1 MARGAYRQE
10 RRNFQKTPAQVLSHP
25 LRVRILEVVNQRDIS
40 PTRFVREQ
48 LAGDRLDHL
57 GDRAAISHIAYH
69 FRQLEEFGC
78 VEVVEQNPR
87 RGSIENV
94 YRGTSRAYFGDD
106 EWRTLPADQRKDI
119 TAVML
124 QGLMAQTEG
133 AVLED
138 TFDSRADRWLFWV
151 KMELDDRGWE
161 EISKICHA
169 AMADVEEV
177 QENAGR
183 RISEGGD
190 HSPSS
195 QVPTT
200 FALLSFESP
209 A

>member
-10 RRNFQKTPAQVLSHP
+10 RRNFEKTPAQVLSHP

-48 LAGDRLDHL
+48 LAGDRLDKL
-57 GDRAAISHIAYH
+57 GDSAAISHIAYH

-106 EWRTLPADQRKDI
+106 EWRTLPADRRKDI

-138 TFDSRADRWLFWV
+138 TFDSRDDRWLFWV
-151 KMELDDRGWE
+151 RMDLDDQGWNE
-161 EISKICHA
+161 LSEICHS
-169 AMADVEEV
+169 AMTEVEEV
-177 QENAGR
+177 QENAER
-183 RISEGGD
+183 RISEGD

-195 QVPTT
+195 RVPAT

>member
-40 PTRFVREQ
+40 PARFVREQ

-57 GDRAAISHIAYH
+57 GERAAVSHIAYH

-78 VEVVEQNPR
+78 VEVVEQIPR

-94 YRGTSRAYFGDD
+94 YRGVSPAYLDD
-106 EWRTLPADQRKDI
+106 EEWRTLPADQRKDI
-119 TAVML
+119 TAVVL
-124 QGLMAQTEG
+124 QGLMAQAEG
-133 AVLED
+133 AILED
-138 TFDSRADRWLFWV
+138 TFDSRDDRWLFWL
-151 KMELDDRGWE
+151 KMELDEEGWKE
-161 EISKICHA
+161 LTAICHST
-169 AMADVEEV
+169 MSGVEEV

-183 RISEGGD
+183 RIAAGD
-190 HSPSS
+190 SVPEPS
-195 QVPTT
+195 VPAT
-200 FALLSFESP
+200 FAVLGFESP

>member
-106 EWRTLPADQRKDI
+106 EWRTLPAERRKDI

-138 TFDSRADRWLFWV
+138 TFDSRDDRWLFWV
-151 KMELDDRGWE
+151 KMELDDRGWK
-161 EISKICHA
+161 EISEICHST
-169 AMADVEEV
+169 MSEVEEV

-183 RISEGGD
+183 RISEGD

-209 A
+209 AA